1 MESKD
6 LLRPDSD
13 ENQNLEVNSGSS
25 NEDQSV
31 VESNESTSIENESEN
46 ISDLNHEVQIF
57 PIEESTDES
66 TLVEQTSEIN
76 QPIEKEDKTQT
87 ADISETHKV
96 KPIPASKELDSVNG
110 MMSDIESTQKESEI
124 EDENEEGDTDTSV
137 ESVEDIENEYKNLSP
152 EASVEE
158 LEKIAAEPDY
168 NKTKKRVGILKANIL
183 SQLKMFYK
191 EQLDTHIQGG
201 GTKEDFEQSAPE
213 WEGKFYQA
221 LSVFKNNKTLFI
233 EELEKE
239 KERNLQ
245 AKLEILEG
253 LKALIDTDTSLKE
266 KNDKFKEYQDKWKAI
281 GPVPQNESN
290 NLWQNFHFY
299 VEKFFDLLRI
309 NKEFRSLDLKK
320 NLEQKIELCERAE
333 TLLLE
338 NSINKSFKMLQQLH
352 DEWKELGPVPEDKKE
367 EIWERFKNASDQIN
381 QRRREYYDKLYSTQ
395 QNNYNAKVVLCE
407 QVEELIAKDPQ
418 SIKEH
423 NEISDRLT
431 DFMKV
436 WKTLGPAPSKLNDEI
451 WTRFKKS
458 IDTYFN
464 KKKEYFRQL
473 KEEQMQNYNLK
484 LNLAIRAEG
493 ISERTDWR
501 QATEE
506 ILQLQKEWKN
516 IGVVPRKQ
524 KEIIWKRFRAA
535 CDQFFAAKSHYFEN
549 IQDIEAENL
558 KKKEELIQQIL
569 THEFTADKEENM
581 QAMQNYQRQWT
592 EIGHVPKKEID
603 RLYNDYREAL
613 NKRFGDLK
621 MSMEDVRRDRF
632 KNKIDNI
639 LNDPNANRL
648 LDKEK
653 RTLINKMT
661 QLKDEINLL
670 ENNLGFFA
678 HSKNA
683 DLLKEEFTKKIEN
696 AKKEVKDLEYKIRM
710 MEKSKK

>member
-137 ESVEDIENEYKNLSP
+137 ESVEDIENEYKNLSS
-152 EASVEE
+152 EAAVEE

-183 SQLKMFYK
+183 SQLKIFYK

>member
-137 ESVEDIENEYKNLSP
+137 ESVEDIENEYKNLSS
-152 EASVEE
+152 EAAVEE

-183 SQLKMFYK
+183 SQLKLYYK
-191 EQLDTHIQGG
+191 EQLDAHIQGG
-201 GTKEDFEQSAPE
+201 GTKEDYEQTAPE
-213 WEGKFYQA
+213 WENKFYQA
-221 LSVFKNNKTLFI
+221 LSVFKNNKAHYI

-245 AKLEILEG
+245 AKLEIIEG

>member
-137 ESVEDIENEYKNLSP
+137 ESLEDIENEYKNLSP

-183 SQLKMFYK
+183 SQLKIFYK

>member
-183 SQLKMFYK
+183 SQLKIFYK

>member
-13 ENQNLEVNSGSS
+13 ENQNLEVNAGSS
-25 NEDQSV
+25 IEDQSV
-31 VESNESTSIENESEN
+31 VESNESTFIKNESEN
-46 ISDLNHEVQIF
+46 KSDSDLESQIL
-57 PIEESTDES
+57 PIEEVTNE
-66 TLVEQTSEIN
+66 TPLVAKTSEFL
-76 QPIEKEDKTQT
+76 QPVETENEVPN
-87 ADISETHKV
+87 ADISEAIATETL
-96 KPIPASKELDSVNG
+96 PAPEELDSVNG
-110 MMSDIESTQKESEI
+110 MISDIESTQKESEL

-137 ESVEDIENEYKNLSP
+137 ESVEDIENEYKNLSS
-152 EASVEE
+152 EAAVEE

-183 SQLKMFYK
+183 SQLKLYYK
-191 EQLDTHIQGG
+191 EQLDAHIQGG
-201 GTKEDFEQSAPE
+201 GTKEDYEQTAPE
-213 WEGKFYQA
+213 WENKFYQA
-221 LSVFKNNKTLFI
+221 LSVFKNNKAHYI

-245 AKLEILEG
+245 AKLEIIEG

-333 TLLLE
+333 SLLIE

-381 QRRREYYDKLYSTQ
+381 QRRREYYDKMYGDQ

-407 QVEELIAKDPQ
+407 QVEELIAQNPQ

-451 WTRFKKS
+451 WTRFKES
-458 IDTYFN
+458 IDIYFS

-516 IGVVPRKQ
+516 IGAVPRKQ

-581 QAMQNYQRQWT
+581 QAMQSYQRQWT

-603 RLYNDYREAL
+603 RVYNDYREAL
-613 NKRFGDLK
+613 NKRFGELK
-621 MSMEDVRRDRF
+621 MSMDDVKRDRY

-710 MEKSKK
+710 MEKSNK